1 MKARILVVDDDKVS
15 CGLFAEVLGA
25 KGHEIGKAYSGEEA
39 LERLRSEPYD
49 LLLVDVRMPGL
60 TGLEVTRIMRQEQPQ
75 LPIIVMT
82 AFGSIETA
90 VEAIQ
95 EGAIDYVSKPMNLD
109 ELKRI
114 VSRAVAQRELGA
126 FSRSKLKHL
135 EDPEQQKTVIGRSPA
150 MVEVFK
156 RVARVASTKSTVLI
170 LGESGTGKEVI
181 ARSIHRHSDRAQRP
195 FVAVDCGALTETLLE
210 SELFGHTRGAFTGA
224 VSDKKGVFQLANGGT
239 CFLDEIGDIS
249 ANMQAKLLRVLQEGE
264 VRPIGAKEW
273 LKVDVRVLA
282 ATNKDLTDLVKR
294 GAFREDLYY
303 RLDVVTIQLP
313 PLRGRP
319 EDIDPLLEIFVR
331 RYSELARKHVT
342 AISQEALDRL
352 KTYSWPG
359 NIRQLENAVE
369 QAVVLSTHP
378 VITVEDLPREVREGV
393 APSYSNAEDQV
404 LVISDMPSLDEIKKR
419 YVVHVIN
426 RVRGNISRA
435 AKTLDVDRRSLYRM
449 LARWKVVPFAA
460 VESQEPL
467 ENGSK
472 DPQLTDK
479 AKIN

>member
-15 CGLFAEVLGA
+15 CRLFTEVLEGE
-25 KGHEIGKAYSGEEA
+25 GHEVRNAYSGEEA

-49 LLLVDVRMPGL
+49 LLLVDVRMPGI
-60 TGLEVTRIMRQEQPQ
+60 TGLEVTRTVRHEQPQ

-95 EGAIDYVSKPMNLD
+95 EGAADYVSKPMNLD
-109 ELKRI
+109 ELKKI
-114 VSRAVAQRELGA
+114 VSRALGQRELSA
-126 FSRSKLKHL
+126 SSRRKVKQL

-156 RVARVASTKSTVLI
+156 RVARVAPTKSTVLI

-224 VSDKKGVFQLANGGT
+224 LSDKKGVFQLANGGT
-239 CFLDEIGDIS
+239 CFLDEIGDVS
-249 ANMQAKLLRVLQEGE
+249 ANMQSKLLRVLQEGE
-264 VRPIGAKEW
+264 VRPVGAKDW

-303 RLDVVTIQLP
+303 RLNVVTIHLP
-313 PLRGRP
+313 PLRERP
-319 EDIDPLLEIFVR
+319 EDIDPLLEIFIR
-331 RYSELARKHVT
+331 RYSELARKDIT
-342 AISQEALDRL
+342 AISDEALQRL

-359 NIRQLENAVE
+359 NIRQLENAIE
-369 QAVVLSTHP
+369 QAMVLSTHP
-378 VITVEDLPREVREGV
+378 VLTLEDLPPEVRQGV
-393 APSYSNAEDQV
+393 TPSYSNAENDA
-404 LVISDMPSLDEIKKR
+404 LLISDMASLDEIKKR
-419 YVVHVIN
+419 YVVYVIN

-435 AKTLDVDRRSLYRM
+435 AKILNVDRRSLYRM
-449 LARWKVVPFAA
+449 LARWKVVPYAA
-460 VESQEPL
+460 AGPEEPVT
-467 ENGSK
+467 NGSK
-472 DPQLTDK
+472 D
-479 AKIN
+479 AKFTEEAK